1 MTRFALFHDLV
12 LRQLF
17 GWTTNYGSL
26 RRKINAHCDV
36 AGWKLTRPAFSC
48 GKRLR
53 RCFSCLSHVSRALAE
68 KGGQA
73 PGGPGASPRFPES
86 VIAIALV
93 LVAFFGFAFLFV
105 DTAVADDVQQL
116 AELIDRRIEARWK
129 SDAVTAAPLAD
140 DAEFMRR
147 VSLHVAG
154 SIPPVA
160 DSRQFLNGDRSGQD
174 SAAVRRNLVDDL
186 LESPHYITN
195 FSNFWT
201 RVMMPESA
209 TDLQAR
215 AQRPGFQAWLRQN
228 LGNNTRYNAMVYELL
243 TTPLAGDRG
252 MNAVMQNG
260 SAVSPLAFFTT
271 KQIKPENLAAATS
284 RMFLG
289 IRIECAQC
297 HNHPYDAWKQ
307 EQFWGY
313 AAFFAGIERINR
325 NEDAIGQVKEVFDR
339 RELTIP
345 DQDTVVQAAYLD
357 GTQPTWKSKVS
368 SRRTLADWMTAKQN
382 PYFAKSAVNRL
393 WGHFFGVGIVDP
405 IDDFGGTNKPSHPE
419 LLVELAADF
428 AAHDF
433 DLKHLIRGITA
444 SKTYQRTSRKTHDSQ
459 TEPQQFARMAVQG
472 LTGEQLFDSIAVA
485 VGHLES
491 FQQEQPFAFNQSG
504 PRAEFLELFA
514 PDNNSPTERQTS
526 ILQAL
531 ALMNGQFTATAT
543 NLDESSMLTA
553 VAEFPLMKTDNR
565 IEALYLAVLTRK
577 PRPDELEKLVRYV
590 DGGGPANNRKQA
602 LADVFWALLNSSEF
616 LFNH

>member
-1 MTRFALFHDLV
+1 MMRHFAGIWCC
-12 LRQLF
+12 
-17 GWTTNYGSL
+17 GWLIAVIVTSG
-26 RRKINAHCDV
+26 
-36 AGWKLTRPAFSC
+36 
-48 GKRLR
+48 
-53 RCFSCLSHVSRALAE
+53 LSNDAR
-68 KGGQA
+68 
-73 PGGPGASPRFPES
+73 
-86 VIAIALV
+86 
-93 LVAFFGFAFLFV
+93 
-105 DTAVADDVQQL
+105 ADDVQDL
-116 AELIDRRIEARWK
+116 ADKIDRQIEARWN
-129 SDAVTAAPLAD
+129 SDGVTPAD
-140 DAEFMRR
+140 VAGDPEFLRR

-160 DSRQFLNGDRSGQD
+160 DARQFLRSD
-174 SAAVRRNLVDDL
+174 SLDKRRQLVDQL

-209 TDLQAR
+209 TDLQGL
-215 AQRPGFQAWLRQN
+215 AQRPGFQAWLRQH
-228 LGNNTRYNAMVYELL
+228 LANNTHYNKLVYELL
-243 TTPLAGDRG
+243 TTPLAGDRSL
-252 MNAVMQNG
+252 NAAMQNTETLT
-260 SAVSPLAFFTT
+260 PIAFFTT

-297 HNHPYDAWKQ
+297 HNHPHDVWKQ

-325 NEDAIGQVKEVFDR
+325 TDDFVGQVKEVFDR

-345 DQDTVVQAAYLD
+345 DHETVVQAMYLD
-357 GTQPTWKSKVS
+357 GTQPQWRSRVS

-382 PYFAKSAVNRL
+382 PYFSRAVVNRL

-405 IDDFGGTNKPSHPE
+405 IDDFGETNKPSHPE
-419 LLVELAADF
+419 LLNELAADF

-433 DLKHLIRGITA
+433 DLKYLIRGITA
-444 SKTYQRTSRKTHDSQ
+444 SRTYQRSSRKTHPSQ
-459 TEPQQFARMAVQG
+459 SEPQQFARMAVQG

-491 FQQEQPFAFNQSG
+491 FQQQQPFQLNQTG

-514 PDNNSPTERQTS
+514 PDNNSATERQTS

-531 ALMNGQFTATAT
+531 ALMNGQFTSTAT
-543 NLDESSMLTA
+543 SLDQSSTLTA
-553 VAEFPLMKTDNR
+553 ICEFPLMKTPDR
-565 IEALYLAVLTRK
+565 IEALYLSALTRR
-577 PRPDELEKLVRYV
+577 PRPEELARLVKYV
-590 DGGGPANNRKQA
+590 ESGGPSKNQKQA
-602 LADVFWALLNSSEF
+602 LTDVFWALLNSSEF